1 MLKFRGWRAA
11 LVVVVALI
19 PSVAQA
25 VLVVRRLTDWLPV
38 WAWYPDPGYQY
49 LLAGGQIVTGG
60 TPHHNDHPGTSTQW
74 VVGLSEAVAHAL
86 FGNDGLRSDL
96 VRRPEFYAQAVSFA
110 LGMMFVVALGFCALR
125 LLRYLGLV
133 PSLVFQLLLLWGLP
147 ILDIGRYRIM
157 PESLVLT
164 SAVAVIG
171 LLAPRMAKQSGKL
184 HLGEVIAIGV
194 VAAVGLT
201 SKVLFAPLILFIV
214 LLLRRRE
221 IAIFA
226 LSAFASVVVILIP
239 VFSRLGYMR
248 DWFLGILVNPGRQ
261 GQTGEAS
268 NVLISMLET
277 LTLLNLSVRWFL
289 IVGTG
294 TLAISFLGV
303 LMLKKVHGRVEWRAP
318 AGLFLAFCTVLLASI
333 KDAEM
338 RDFLLAIPLLAAMN
352 AVGVYMIF
360 RSITM
365 KRWRSPANVTLVAVV
380 TFLALHGIV
389 GSEYNHRYTVARLAP
404 TLDAQEVVKAAT
416 REGVWAFGY
425 NAWTQENAIMFA
437 IPWLNGAYT
446 SEMHGTSPRATYFD
460 VWSSAL
466 VGTSKDEGARIWTC
480 LDMQSVAT
488 ASTLGI
494 VVETPNHLA
503 FTPSGGRIVLR
514 DGTAAIIEENQLGPW
529 TAYELAAFECDVGA
543 GNER

>member
-11 LVVVVALI
+11 LVVVLALI

-74 VVGLSEAVAHAL
+74 VAGLSEAVVHAL

-184 HLGEVIAIGV
+184 HLGEVVAIGV

-201 SKVLFAPLILFIV
+201 SKVLFAPLILFIL

-221 IAIFA
+221 IAIFS
-226 LSAFASVVVILIP
+226 LSAFTSVVVILIP

-277 LTLLNLSVRWFL
+277 LSLLNLSVRWFL

-303 LMLKKVHGRVEWRAP
+303 LVLKKVHGHVEWRAP

-352 AVGVYMIF
+352 AVGVYMIS

-365 KRWRSPANVTLVAVV
+365 ERWRSSANVTLVAVV

-389 GSEYNHRYTVARLAP
+389 GSEYNHRYTAARLAP
-404 TLDAQEVVKAAT
+404 TLDAQGVVKAAT
-416 REGVWAFGY
+416 GEGVWAFGY
-425 NAWTQENAIMFA
+425 NAWTRENAIMFA
-437 IPWLNGAYT
+437 IPWLNGAFT

-460 VWSSAL
+460 VWSSVL